1 MSMAKMDGSS
11 ISKEKNKVVI
21 ITKSNP
27 KVVKSPVRILNIFWF
42 LFRDL
47 VFVVEAHPGV
57 LLRYQ

>member
-11 ISKEKNKVVI
+11 ISKEKDKVVI

-47 VFVVEAHPGV
+47 VFVAEAHPGV